1 MISYN
6 YLDYVHRL
14 ISISSFDMA
23 QSMQVHVFPYIDRYK
38 TIPGLQNRRR
48 SDISLQKSRGGKGN
62 YCFNSLSLVKRQIL
76 NMAR

>member
-1 MISYN
+1 
-6 YLDYVHRL
+6 
-14 ISISSFDMA
+14 MA

-62 YCFNSLSLVKRQIL
+62 YCLTHFHL
-76 NMAR
+76 

>member
-1 MISYN
+1 MY
-6 YLDYVHRL
+6 D
-14 ISISSFDMA
+14 DMA

>member
-1 MISYN
+1 
-6 YLDYVHRL
+6 
-14 ISISSFDMA
+14 
-23 QSMQVHVFPYIDRYK
+23 MQVHVFPYIDRY
-38 TIPGLQNRRR
+38 IPGLQNRRR